1 MMVLLLLNFS
11 GFYVSSCFYVTISI
25 PLSYEML
32 RKAVLKTFHKTS
44 YKKCKNCFLLLQKE
58 RI

>member
-1 MMVLLLLNFS
+1 MMILLLLNFS
-11 GFYVSSCFYVTISI
+11 GFYVPGCFYVTIPI

-32 RKAVLKTFHKTS
+32 CKTILKTFHKTNF
-44 YKKCKNCFLLLQKE
+44 KKCKNCFLLLQKE